1 MIPGRATPPA
11 ASGMSLGAIARHVL
25 FVSRKGLF
33 AQLDDTFVPDSASY
47 DDADWA
53 AGGVGRG

>member
-1 MIPGRATPPA
+1 
-11 ASGMSLGAIARHVL
+11 MSLGAIARHVL